1 MMGRNNCQQPV
12 RPCPQ
17 PRMGSSCPMPAA
29 PVSGPGPVRPD
40 SACSC
45 SGLSKDQLLR
55 RIATTGF
62 ACVDACLYLDT
73 HPDDMGAL
81 NYYNKLTECRKNALY
96 EYEKKFEPLRADLPP
111 VSGCDWKWASTP
123 WPWEGGNC

>member
-1 MMGRNNCQQPV
+1 MMQPE
-12 RPCPQ
+12 Q
-17 PRMGSSCPMPAA
+17 
-29 PVSGPGPVRPD
+29 
-40 SACSC
+40 
-45 SGLSKDQLLR
+45 KKLLAY
-55 RIATTGF
+55 INEISF
-62 ACVDACLYLDT
+62 SQYDLMLYLDT

-96 EYEKKFEPLRADLPP
+96 EYEKKVEPLRADLPP

>member
-1 MMGRNNCQQPV
+1 MMQPE
-12 RPCPQ
+12 Q
-17 PRMGSSCPMPAA
+17 
-29 PVSGPGPVRPD
+29 
-40 SACSC
+40 
-45 SGLSKDQLLR
+45 KKLLAY
-55 RIATTGF
+55 INEISF
-62 ACVDACLYLDT
+62 SQYDLMLYLDT

-96 EYEKKFEPLRADLPP
+96 EYEKKFEPLRADLSP